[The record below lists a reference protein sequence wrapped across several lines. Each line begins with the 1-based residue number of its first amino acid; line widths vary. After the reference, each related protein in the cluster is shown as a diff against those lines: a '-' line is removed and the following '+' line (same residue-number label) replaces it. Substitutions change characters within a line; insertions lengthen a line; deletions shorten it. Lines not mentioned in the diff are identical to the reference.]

1 MRSTSGGILYD
12 QPIVNR
18 LASSFWPI
26 RAMLPTNIGTFGC
39 RTLGNRTVGCHGE
52 VKSAAAFRGGFEEP
66 GVRS

>member
-26 RAMLPTNIGTFGC
+26 RAMLPTNISTFGC
-39 RTLGNRTVGCHGE
+39 RTLGNPTARSSPRPPLAAGS
-52 VKSAAAFRGGFEEP
+52 KSQA
-66 GVRS
+66 